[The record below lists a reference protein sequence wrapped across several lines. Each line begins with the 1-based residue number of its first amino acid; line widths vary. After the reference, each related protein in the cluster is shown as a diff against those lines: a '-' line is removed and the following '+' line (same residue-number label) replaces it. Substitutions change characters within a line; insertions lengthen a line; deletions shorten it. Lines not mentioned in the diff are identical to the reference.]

1 MIWKGIWAD
10 FSAGK
15 QFFLLLLIACF
26 SFMICYGVGVA
37 YCYQT
42 SNSFNDVMGISN
54 LSCLKIL
61 QATSSLGI
69 FVFPVLI
76 FSFLTTFD
84 LGLKPFKRQDVL
96 LSVALIIFSMPLVNA
111 LVLWNES
118 LYLPTF
124 LHEVE
129 HWMRAAEQKAK
140 LITDAFL
147 QMDNYSDLIINLGLM
162 AILPAVGE
170 ELLFRGLLQQ
180 KLFSCFKNIHI
191 SIWITAFL
199 FSALHLQFF
208 GFFPRFLL
216 GALLGYMF
224 YWSGSLWLPIIAHFT
239 NNALALLMSFFMSKN
254 MISTDLDQIG
264 IDENMWNTIAISG
277 IAIVMMIY
285 LFRPGSTRT

>member
-15 QFFLLLLIACF
+15 QLFLLLLITCF
-26 SFMICYGVGVA
+26 SFMICYGIGVA

-42 SNSFNDVMGISN
+42 SNSFNDVMSISN
-54 LSCLKIL
+54 LPCLKIL

-76 FSFLTTFD
+76 FSFLTTFN
-84 LGLKPFKRQDVL
+84 LGFKSFERQDVL
-96 LSVALIIFSMPLVNA
+96 LSVALILFSMPLVNA

-118 LYLPTF
+118 LSLPTF

-129 HWMRAAEQKAK
+129 HWMRVAEQKAQF
-140 LITDAFL
+140 ITKAFL

-170 ELLFRGLLQQ
+170 ELLFRGLIQQ
-180 KLFSCFKNIHI
+180 KLFACFKNIHT
-191 SIWITAFL
+191 SIWVTAFL

-239 NNALALLMSFFMSKN
+239 NNAVALLMSFFVNKN
-254 MISTDLDQIG
+254 MISADIEEIG
-264 IDENMWNTIAISG
+264 IDENMWTTVAISG
-277 IAIVMMIY
+277 FAMAMLIY
-285 LFRPGSTRT
+285 LFRQHPSRQ

>member
-1 MIWKGIWAD
+1 
-10 FSAGK
+10 
-15 QFFLLLLIACF
+15 
-26 SFMICYGVGVA
+26 
-37 YCYQT
+37 
-42 SNSFNDVMGISN
+42 
-54 LSCLKIL
+54 
-61 QATSSLGI
+61 
-69 FVFPVLI
+69 
-76 FSFLTTFD
+76 
-84 LGLKPFKRQDVL
+84 
-96 LSVALIIFSMPLVNA
+96 
-111 LVLWNES
+111 
-118 LYLPTF
+118 
-124 LHEVE
+124 
-129 HWMRAAEQKAK
+129 
-140 LITDAFL
+140 
-147 QMDNYSDLIINLGLM
+147 M

-239 NNALALLMSFFMSKN
+239 NNALALLMSFFISKN

-285 LFRPGSTRT
+285 IFRQGSTRT